1 MFLLSTKTYQ
11 EVPMNFHKGDMVM
24 HWTHGIGQIVNLEER
39 ALAGS
44 KSVYYVVQVRDM
56 TVWVPA
62 DSKVGTRLR
71 EPTPKR
77 RFQQLLAILS
87 RPSEPL
93 PEDRVE
99 RKTHLL
105 ELVQDGRPEGL
116 CQVIR
121 DLSAY
126 QKQLGKPMNDNDQMI
141 LKQSRRTLLGELGFV
156 FSITPAQAEHEL
168 QRLLAS
174 SPSELDENSVFAE
187 EARQLSG

>member
-1 MFLLSTKTYQ
+1 
-11 EVPMNFHKGDMVM
+11 MNFHKGDTVM
-24 HWTHGIGQIVNLEER
+24 HWTYGIGQIVNLEER

-44 KSVYYVVQVRDM
+44 KTIYYEVQVRDM

-62 DSKVGTRLR
+62 DSKVGSRLR
-71 EPTPKR
+71 EPTSKL
-77 RFQQLLAILS
+77 RFQRLLAILS
-87 RPSEPL
+87 SPSEPL
-93 PEDRVE
+93 PVDRVE

-141 LKQSRRTLLGELGFV
+141 LKQSRRTLLGEWGFV
-156 FSITPAQAEHEL
+156 LSITPAQAEHEL
-168 QRLLAS
+168 HRLLTSA
-174 SPSELDENSVFAE
+174 PLELVENSVPA
-187 EARQLSG
+187 